1 MEAWT
6 FMGVGCVAA
15 INALAGGSF
24 DGWAGLPPR
33 CTRAQVEEVL
43 SVVEGDAASSGQG
56 SGPRRYAPT
65 PAAPHGL
72 TVHYESGTV
81 DHISVVEPRL
91 ERPVDAML
99 GEPEGRW
106 PSGLEGSDEQWVYAR
121 LGLAF
126 HMKSESSGV
135 SRLFVFGPTT
145 IEGYRTSALGRARTL
160 RHQAPRRSVEEGK

>member
-1 MEAWT
+1 MEVCT

-15 INALAGGSF
+15 ISALAGGAF
-24 DGWAGLPPR
+24 DGWAGLPTG

-43 SVVEGDAASSGQG
+43 SLVEEATASPDPG

-72 TVHYESGTV
+72 TVHYEAGTV
-81 DHISVVEPRL
+81 DYISVVEPRL
-91 ERPVDAML
+91 ERPVDVML
-99 GEPEGRW
+99 GTPEGRW

-126 HMKSESSGV
+126 HMTSESSGV

-160 RHQAPRRSVEEGK
+160 RHKAPRRPAEEGK